1 MGVRQNYATLA
12 QILLKLKKSLSRG
25 QVKNPGKISS
35 GNVDANNRI
44 AVFPREIGLATGVIE
59 KYK

>member
-1 MGVRQNYATLA
+1 
-12 QILLKLKKSLSRG
+12 
-25 QVKNPGKISS
+25 VKNPGKISS